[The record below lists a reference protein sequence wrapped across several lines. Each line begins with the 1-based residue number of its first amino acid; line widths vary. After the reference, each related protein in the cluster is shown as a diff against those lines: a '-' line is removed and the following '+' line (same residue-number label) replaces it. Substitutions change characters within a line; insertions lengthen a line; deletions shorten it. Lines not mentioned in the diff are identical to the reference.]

1 MQKTQTTCLLI
12 LTTIAVGV
20 SLYFLRSVLLPF
32 VIALFIVIGCR
43 PILEFLQHQ
52 LKLNRFLAFA
62 VTFLLGF
69 ALVTGLGLM
78 VWASINDLS
87 KHPEAY
93 EKRLN
98 SIVNRVALIME
109 ENLESDSDA
118 NPPTKPPIEPREA
131 NRLSTN
137 TAPANVVQND
147 PRKSPVEPNENE
159 KPAAIS
165 TADDLDQPL
174 GTDAETDAITLEEKT
189 SKAVQDLVKSVS
201 TYLQSILFTL
211 VASLSTLL
219 SYGVLILIFIFF
231 LLSEQGQNR
240 RNRPELINEIEVQIR
255 KYLVMK
261 TVISFFTGLT
271 FGFILWMFG
280 VPLAILFGT
289 LAFVLNFIPNIG
301 PLVANALPVPF
312 LVLNSDLSPVA
323 AITCLI
329 LISATQF
336 ISGNVVETRLMGKSF
351 DVSPTVLLLALMF
364 FGLIWGIVGM
374 FLATPIVSIVK
385 IVLNQSRG
393 GRSLSELMAGRWLA
407 TSTQNASSSE

>member
-32 VIALFIVIGCR
+32 VIALFVVIGCR
-43 PILEFLQHQ
+43 PILDFLEHQ
-52 LKLNRFLAFA
+52 LRLNRFLAFA
-62 VTFLLGF
+62 VTFLMGF

-109 ENLESDSDA
+109 EKFESDSDENQSKQPPSEQGKTSNPSATPTNSDNAQHDALNPAGQPNERSQEINLESDFD
-118 NPPTKPPIEPREA
+118 
-131 NRLSTN
+131 
-137 TAPANVVQND
+137 
-147 PRKSPVEPNENE
+147 SPVETE
-159 KPAAIS
+159 AV
-165 TADDLDQPL
+165 
-174 GTDAETDAITLEEKT
+174 TLEEKT
-189 SKAVQDLVKSVS
+189 SKAVQDLVKSIS
-201 TYLQSILFTL
+201 TYLQSILFRL
-211 VASLSTLL
+211 AASLSTLL
-219 SYGVLILIFIFF
+219 SYGVLILIFVFF

-240 RNRPELINEIEVQIR
+240 NKRPELISEIEGQIR

-271 FGFILWMFG
+271 FGFILWLFG
-280 VPLAILFGT
+280 IPLAILFGT

-312 LVLNSDLSPVA
+312 LVLNSQLSPVA

-393 GRSLSELMAGRWLA
+393 GRNLSELMAGRWVA
-407 TSTQNASSSE
+407 TNQSNASSIE

>member
-1 MQKTQTTCLLI
+1 MQKTQTTCLII
-12 LTTIAVGV
+12 LTTIAVGI

-32 VIALFIVIGCR
+32 VIALFVVIGCR
-43 PILEFLQHQ
+43 PILDFLEHQ
-52 LKLNRFLAFA
+52 LKLNRFIAFA
-62 VTFLLGF
+62 VTFLLGV

-93 EKRLN
+93 EQRLN
-98 SIVNRVALIME
+98 SIINRVALIWE
-109 ENLESDSDA
+109 ENEGSDLTSISATQPSREQDNA
-118 NPPTKPPIEPREA
+118 SKISTEGNPSQFTQEG
-131 NRLSTN
+131 STDRPN
-137 TAPANVVQND
+137 SQPE
-147 PRKSPVEPNENE
+147 KSGGNNE
-159 KPAAIS
+159 KAKDGFAGQPAVRD
-165 TADDLDQPL
+165 TA
-174 GTDAETDAITLEEKT
+174 TLEEKT
-189 SKAVQDLVKSVS
+189 SKAVQDLMKSIS

-211 VASLSTLL
+211 VSSLSTLL

-240 RNRPELINEIEVQIR
+240 HKRPQLLNEIETQIR

-271 FGFILWMFG
+271 FGFILWLFG

-312 LVLNSDLSPVA
+312 LVLNSQLSPFA

-385 IVLNQSRG
+385 IVLNQSSG
-393 GRSLSELMAGRWLA
+393 GRSLSELMAGRWVA
-407 TSTQNASSSE
+407 TDKSNA

>member
-32 VIALFIVIGCR
+32 VIALFVVIGCR
-43 PILEFLQHQ
+43 PILDFLEHQ
-52 LKLNRFLAFA
+52 LRLNRFLAFA

-109 ENLESDSDA
+109 EKFESDSDENQSKQPPSEQGKTRNPSATATNADTAQHDALNPAGQPNERSQEINLESDFD
-118 NPPTKPPIEPREA
+118 
-131 NRLSTN
+131 
-137 TAPANVVQND
+137 
-147 PRKSPVEPNENE
+147 SPVETE
-159 KPAAIS
+159 AV
-165 TADDLDQPL
+165 
-174 GTDAETDAITLEEKT
+174 TLEEKT
-189 SKAVQDLVKSVS
+189 SKAVQDLVKSIS
-201 TYLQSILFTL
+201 TYLQSILFRL
-211 VASLSTLL
+211 AASLSTLL
-219 SYGVLILIFIFF
+219 SYGVLILIFVFF

-240 RNRPELINEIEVQIR
+240 NKRPELISEIEGQIR

-271 FGFILWMFG
+271 FGFILWLFG
-280 VPLAILFGT
+280 IPLAILFGT

-312 LVLNSDLSPVA
+312 LVLNSQLSPVA

-393 GRSLSELMAGRWLA
+393 GRNLSELMAGRWVA
-407 TSTQNASSSE
+407 TNQSNASSIE